1 MRIFTSLIVSL
12 AMLAI
17 AACGKPSAPLLG
29 ALEPLDVT
37 TADNVSG
44 PRLSSGP
51 DGRLTLSWMERR
63 DDTAVLSFAT
73 LAEGGFSDPTTV
85 ATEGRMFVNWAD
97 LPSVLHVAGD
107 HWVAHWLGY
116 SADKTYSY
124 DVVLAQS
131 FDNGESWSAP
141 MKTHTDG
148 TQTEHGFVSMY
159 RATDGVGLIWLDGRA
174 TPYKPMTLRTA
185 VVSPEGERIH
195 EQEIDASVC
204 DCCQTDV
211 AVSSLGPI
219 AVYRARTEDE
229 IRDIF
234 VTRHDGERWHPGE
247 RLYADNWEIPGCP
260 VNGPSIVADGDE
272 VAVAWFS
279 AADNKPVVRLV
290 RSADGGRT
298 FADPLVIAAGS
309 LSGWV
314 GLAQLTAEHVAV
326 SWVSRDEQGINTLH
340 VAVTGANNE
349 IVAAGTVADITQLR
363 VFPQLGFQDNHL
375 VLAWTDEIDDRRV
388 LRAARYPVALP

>member
-1 MRIFTSLIVSL
+1 
-12 AMLAI
+12 MLAI
-17 AACGKPSAPLLG
+17 AACGKPTAPILG

-51 DGRLTLSWMERR
+51 DGRLTLSWMERH
-63 DDTAVLSFAT
+63 DDVAVLLFAT
-73 LAEGGFSDPTTV
+73 LWDDGFSDPTTV

-97 LPSVLHVAGD
+97 LPSVLHVSDD

-131 FDNGESWSAP
+131 FDNGKSWSAP
-141 MKTHTDG
+141 MKAHTDG
-148 TQTEHGFVSMY
+148 TQTEHGFVSMF
-159 RATDGVGLIWLDGRA
+159 RAPDGVGLIWLDGRV
-174 TPYKPMTLRTA
+174 TPDKPMTLRTA
-185 VVSPEGERIH
+185 VISPEGERVH

-211 AVSSLGPI
+211 AVSSHGPI
-219 AVYRARTEDE
+219 AVYRDRTTDE
-229 IRDIF
+229 IRDIY
-234 VTRHDGERWHPGE
+234 VTRHDGERWQSGE
-247 RLYADNWEIPGCP
+247 RLHADNWEIPGCP
-260 VNGPSIVADGDE
+260 VNGPSIVAGGDE

-279 AADNKPVVRLV
+279 AADNKPIVRLV
-290 RSADGGRT
+290 RSTDGGLT
-298 FADPLVIAAGS
+298 FAAPLVIAEGS

-314 GLAQLTAEHVAV
+314 GLTHLPAGHAAV
-326 SWVSRDEQGINTLH
+326 SWVSRDEQSNNTLH
-340 VAVTGANNE
+340 VAVISADNE
-349 IVAAGTVADITQLR
+349 IVASGTVASITQLR
-363 VFPQLGFQDNHL
+363 VFPQLGYQDGGL
-375 VLAWTDEIDDRRV
+375 VLAWTNEIDDRRV